1 MARKRKKN
9 NAAANLKIM
18 ENVLQK
24 EINRAERAMK
34 EINDNDGIFSNETNE
49 WLMEMGLQGQAD
61 AKLLYFGQAI
71 RGLMPGCDWALME
84 QWANDI
90 VKLDAGLGYFMLGSL
105 YSPGVPGYW
114 DEEKSIMYYQKGA
127 KAGHEECIN
136 ILKETNEDEEWIKSI
151 PSESE
156 IEDKENTNNSKELHY
171 YFQELKD
178 FKLARHYLKLW
189 HKEEPDNTECM
200 LQMATYY
207 LLGSGVTKSYKQA
220 FKFYSMAAD
229 AGSATGLFYVG
240 LMYYQGHGCKRD
252 GKAAMSYFEKAIQ
265 GKYYRAYYYM
275 GLCYDFGV
283 GVPRDSA
290 QAFKYY
296 KAGAE
301 KNDPECHVAM
311 SLAYTEGTHVKIN
324 YKTAEKHLK
333 KAKELAP
340 NNADFIHDRIVKAE
354 SMLIFSK
361 VFRES

>member
-9 NAAANLKIM
+9 SSAANIKFM
-18 ENVLQK
+18 KDVLQK
-24 EINRAERAMK
+24 EINRAERAMQ
-34 EINDNDGIFSNETNE
+34 EINDNDGVFSKETNE
-49 WLMEMGLQGQAD
+49 WILEMGHQGQVD

-114 DEEKSIMYYQKGA
+114 DAEKSIMYYQKGA
-127 KAGHEECIN
+127 EAGHEECIN
-136 ILKETNEDEEWIKSI
+136 ILKDTNEDEEWIKSTL
-151 PSESE
+151 SEAE
-156 IEDKENTNNSKELHY
+156 TDDEEKHLKNEELHY
-171 YFQELKD
+171 YFQEREEY
-178 FKLARHYLKLW
+178 KLARHYLKLW

-207 LLGSGVTKSYKQA
+207 ALGVGVTKNYKQA
-220 FKFYSMAAD
+220 LKFYNMAAD
-229 AGSATGLFYVG
+229 AGSVDGLFYVG
-240 LMYYQGHGCKRD
+240 LMHYEGHGCEQD
-252 GKAAMSYFEKAIQ
+252 GQAAMRFFEKAIQ

-283 GVPRDSA
+283 GVPRDSE

-301 KNDPECHVAM
+301 KQDPECHVAM
-311 SLAYTEGTHVKIN
+311 ALAYTEGMYVKTN
-324 YKTAEKHLK
+324 FKTAEKHLK
-333 KAKELAP
+333 KAKELMP
-340 NNADFIHDRIVKAE
+340 DNAEFIQDLIEKAE

-361 VFRES
+361 GFRE